1 MDQRLFTAHEKSGL
15 IRLTSGGNSGKRL
28 EEHAVREVLEKAS
41 WVMQEKLD
49 YLKYSADLGGFPI
62 AEDENLFTITT

>member
-1 MDQRLFTAHEKSGL
+1 M
-15 IRLTSGGNSGKRL
+15 
-28 EEHAVREVLEKAS
+28 REVLEKAS